1 VTRRP
6 DALAVVFERNGEA
19 TVRITVTDGD
29 KAILRAVSIL
39 LERRPL
45 QAGDR
50 LTIEAA
56 DETDR

>member
-1 VTRRP
+1 MYEP

-19 TVRITVTDGD
+19 AIKVAVTDGD

-39 LERRPL
+39 LDRRPL
-45 QAGDR
+45 RAGDR

-56 DETDR
+56 ENTNR